1 MIINNIISSALITSI
16 FLSSIFAGTLT
27 GIVKYDGK
35 AMPKQPSTQLIMDS
49 DPVCGSKHKTPVYR
63 QSLIVNDNKTLK
75 NVLVYFK
82 DINYEGDPTET
93 PATLD
98 QNGCLYSPHV
108 LGVMANQQVI
118 IRNSDAK
125 VLHNVHSLA
134 KKNRQFNA
142 AMPIV
147 MDLPVKFSELES
159 PFVIKCDVHAWMKA
173 YVSVFDHPYFS
184 VTDDSGRYQIDN
196 IPSGKYEVVAW
207 HERDIKRIG
216 YTQTKEVEIV
226 EDDTV
231 LDFSLSKG
239 EKKKKKK

>member
-1 MIINNIISSALITSI
+1 MIINNIISLSFITSI
-16 FLSSIFAGTLT
+16 FISSIFAETLT
-27 GIVKYDGK
+27 GTVKYDGK
-35 AMPKQPSTQLIMDS
+35 PMPKKPSTQLKKLTD

-63 QSLIVNDNKTLK
+63 QSVIVNDNKTLK

-82 DINYEGDPTET
+82 DIKYEEDPTET

-118 IRNSDAK
+118 IRNSDAN

-134 KKNRQFNA
+134 KKNMQFNA
-142 AMPIV
+142 AMPII
-147 MDLPVKFSELES
+147 MDLPVTFTEIES

-173 YVSVFDHPYFS
+173 YVSVFNHPYFS

-196 IPSGKYEVVAW
+196 VPPGTYEVDAW
-207 HERDIKRIG
+207 HERDLKRKG
-216 YTQTKEVEIV
+216 YTETKTVEIV
-226 EDDTV
+226 EDGAT

-239 EKKKKKK
+239 KKKK

>member
-1 MIINNIISSALITSI
+1 MIINNIISLSFITSI
-16 FLSSIFAGTLT
+16 FISSIFAGTLT
-27 GIVKYDGK
+27 GTVNYDGN
-35 AMPKQPSTQLIMDS
+35 AMPKQPSTQLKKLME

-82 DINYEGDPTET
+82 EIKYEGDPIET

-118 IRNSDAK
+118 IRNSDAN

-134 KKNRQFNA
+134 KNNMQFNA
-142 AMPIV
+142 AMPII
-147 MDLPVKFSELES
+147 MDLPVTFTEIES

-173 YVSVFDHPYFS
+173 YVSVFNHPYFS

-196 IPSGKYEVVAW
+196 VPPGTYEVVAW
-207 HERDIKRIG
+207 HERDLKRKG
-216 YTQTKEVEIV
+216 YTETKTVEII
-226 EDDTV
+226 EDGAT

-239 EKKKKKK
+239 KKKK

>member
-35 AMPKQPSTQLIMDS
+35 AMPKQPSTQLKMDS
-49 DPVCGSKHKTPVYR
+49 DPVCGSKHQTPVYR

-82 DINYEGDPTET
+82 DIKYEKGPTET

-147 MDLPVKFSELES
+147 MDLPVKFSEIES

-196 IPSGKYEVVAW
+196 VPPGTYEVVAW
-207 HERDIKRIG
+207 HERDLKRKG
-216 YTQTKEVEIV
+216 YTETKTIEIL
-226 EDDTV
+226 EDGTT

-239 EKKKKKK
+239 KKKK

>member
-35 AMPKQPSTQLIMDS
+35 AMPKQPSTQLKMDS
-49 DPVCGSKHKTPVYR
+49 DPVCGSKHQTPVYR
-63 QSLIVNDNKTLK
+63 QSLMVNDNKTLK

-82 DINYEGDPTET
+82 DIKYEGDPIET
-93 PATLD
+93 AAILD

-147 MDLPVKFSELES
+147 MDLPIKFSEIES

-207 HERDIKRIG
+207 HERDLKRRG
-216 YTQTKEVEIV
+216 YTQTKEIEIV
-226 EDDTV
+226 EDGTI

-239 EKKKKKK
+239 EKKK

>member
-35 AMPKQPSTQLIMDS
+35 AMPKKPSTQLIMDS
-49 DPVCGSKHKTPVYR
+49 DPVCGSKHQTPIYR

-75 NVLVYFK
+75 NALVYFK
-82 DINYEGDPTET
+82 DIKYEGDPIET
-93 PATLD
+93 PAILD

-108 LGVMANQQVI
+108 LGVMANQQVL

-147 MDLPVKFSELES
+147 MDLPK
-159 PFVIKCDVHAWMKA
+159 
-173 YVSVFDHPYFS
+173 
-184 VTDDSGRYQIDN
+184 
-196 IPSGKYEVVAW
+196 
-207 HERDIKRIG
+207 
-216 YTQTKEVEIV
+216 
-226 EDDTV
+226 
-231 LDFSLSKG
+231 
-239 EKKKKKK
+239 